1 MSNPLDAL
9 REECLRLLDEGLEG
23 LSLELES
30 LEPAL
35 SRPPNPAMGDLSTS
49 LCFKLASRLGRSP
62 QGLAEELKGVM
73 DPSSSRLVASVE
85 AVGGYINFHADPGEF
100 SKLTLETAVGEE
112 GDYGLLKA
120 ERPERVMVE
129 HTSANPNGPIHVGN
143 ARNSILGDAL
153 AKMLRYRGH
162 RVVVHFY
169 VDDMGRQ
176 VAMATY
182 GWRLLGRPE
191 PEGPS
196 DLWVGT
202 IYASVNIIKEV
213 KRLKRE
219 LEEAKALEAYARVR
233 EINAEL
239 SRYAAAAQELRDR
252 APGVFDALLEAL
264 EGVEDPDGEISRL
277 NAEYERG
284 EAEAKRDVRRLVEY
298 CLSGF
303 REALGEIGV
312 HFDSWDYESDL
323 VWSGA
328 VEEVIGRLRRTPY
341 TRLEGGALIL
351 DCEAVAQDLK
361 LKERW
366 GINPRYEI
374 PDLVLVRADG
384 TTLYTTRDI
393 AYSLWKFDH
402 VDRVINVIGYEQ
414 STAQLQL
421 RVALAALGLVEIA
434 DRQRHYA
441 YKFVTLPGL
450 KMSGRLGRYV
460 TLREVVERA
469 VELAHKEVEARSP
482 GLSEGEKRRIAEMVG
497 HGAVKYALLSVD
509 PMKTVVFDWDRVLD
523 FERNSAP
530 FIQYSHARAC
540 SILRKAE
547 NPPQPDYGLLRDG
560 KERELVHLV
569 ASFPDVFQEAVEA
582 LSPQA
587 IASYANTLA
596 DRFNSFYASHPV
608 LKAEPK
614 GLAGARLILVDAV
627 RIALRNSLSALGIE
641 APERM

>member
-1 MSNPLDAL
+1 MSNPLESL
-9 REECLRLLDEGLEG
+9 RGECRRLLEGGLRALSIPEPLE
-23 LSLELES
+23 LSFSKPPSLE
-30 LEPAL
+30 
-35 SRPPNPAMGDLSTS
+35 MGEVSTS
-49 LCFKLASRLGRSP
+49 ICFRLASKLHRSP
-62 QGLAEELKGVM
+62 QELASELASAL
-73 DPSSSRLVASVE
+73 DPSSSQLIESVE

-100 SKLTLETAVGEE
+100 SKLTLETAVEMDGE
-112 GDYGLLKA
+112 YGFLKA
-120 ERPERVMVE
+120 ERAERVMVE
-129 HTSANPNGPIHVGN
+129 HTSANPNGPIHIGN

-153 AKMLRYRGH
+153 ARMLRRRGH
-162 RVVVHFY
+162 RVVIHFY

-191 PEGPS
+191 PEGPP

-202 IYASVNIIKEV
+202 IYASVNVIKEV

-219 LEEAKALEAYARVR
+219 LEEAKALEAYARVS
-233 EINAEL
+233 EINAQL
-239 SRYAAAAQELRDR
+239 SHYAAAAQELRER
-252 APGVFDALLEAL
+252 APEIFDGLLEAL
-264 EGVEDPDGEISRL
+264 EDEEDPDGEISRL

-284 EAEAKRDVRRLVEY
+284 EPEAKRDVRRLVEY
-298 CLSGF
+298 CLKGF
-303 REALGEIGV
+303 KEALGEIGI

-328 VEEVIGRLRRTPY
+328 VDEVINRLRRTPY
-341 TRLEGGALIL
+341 TRFEDGALVL
-351 DCEAVAQDLK
+351 DCEAVARDLK

-374 PDLVLVRADG
+374 PELVLVRADG

-393 AYSLWKFDH
+393 AYSLWKFER

-421 RVALAALGLVEIA
+421 RIALAALGHVDIA

-460 TLREVVERA
+460 TLREVVEKA
-469 VELAHKEVEARSP
+469 VELAYKEVDARSP
-482 GLSEGEKRRIAEMVG
+482 GLPEGEKRRIAEMVG

-540 SILRKAE
+540 SILRRAE
-547 NPPQPDYGLLRDG
+547 DRPEPDYGLLRDL
-560 KERELVHLV
+560 KERELIYLI

-587 IASYANTLA
+587 IASYANQLA
-596 DRFNSFYASHPV
+596 DKFNSFYASHPV
-608 LKAEPK
+608 LKAEPE
-614 GLAGARLILVDAV
+614 GLAGARLMLVDAV
-627 RIALRNSLSALGIE
+627 RIVLRNALSVLGIE

>member
-1 MSNPLDAL
+1 MFNPLGKL
-9 REECLRLLDEGLEG
+9 RRECLRLLEGG
-23 LSLELES
+23 FNSLSLELEP
-30 LEPAL
+30 LGEF
-35 SRPPNPAMGDLSTS
+35 SRPPSPEMGELSSS
-49 LCFKLASRLGRSP
+49 LCFRLASRLGRSP
-62 QGLAEELKGVM
+62 QELAEELAGAI
-73 DPSSSRLVASVE
+73 DPSISKLVASVE
-85 AVGGYINFHADPGEF
+85 AVRGYLNFHADAEEF
-100 SKLTLETAVGEE
+100 SRLVLETAVGEDE
-112 GDYGLLKA
+112 EYGFMKTDSA
-120 ERPERVMVE
+120 ETVMVE
-129 HTSANPNGPIHVGN
+129 HTSANPNGPIHIGN

-153 AKMLRYRGH
+153 ARMLRRRGH
-162 RVVVHFY
+162 RVVIHFY

-176 VAMATY
+176 VAMAAY

-191 PEGPS
+191 PKGAP

-202 IYASVNIIKEV
+202 IYASVNVIKEV
-213 KRLKRE
+213 KRLKGA
-219 LEEAKALEAYARVR
+219 LEEAKLLEAYTRVR

-239 SRYAAAAQELRDR
+239 SRYVAAAQELRERD
-252 APGVFDALLEAL
+252 PELFDTLVEAL
-264 EGVEDPDGEISRL
+264 EREEDPEGEISKL

-284 EAEAKRDVRRLVEY
+284 EPEARRDVRQLVEH
-298 CLSGF
+298 CLRGF
-303 REALGEIGV
+303 KEALEEIGIC
-312 HFDSWDYESDL
+312 FDSWDYESDL

-328 VEEVIGRLRRTPY
+328 VDEVIERLRRTRY
-341 TRLEGGALIL
+341 TRYEGGALIL
-351 DCEAVAQDLK
+351 DCEAVARDLK

-374 PDLVLVRADG
+374 PELVLVRADG

-393 AYSLWKFDH
+393 AYSLWKFER

-421 RVALAALGLVEIA
+421 RVALAALGQVEIA
-434 DRQRHYA
+434 DRQTHYA
-441 YKFVTLPGL
+441 YKFVMLPGL

-460 TLREVVERA
+460 TLREVVDKA
-469 VELAHKEVEARSP
+469 VDLAYQEVEARSP
-482 GLSEGEKRRIAEMVG
+482 GLPEEEKRRIARIVG

-547 NPPQPDYGLLRDG
+547 ARPKPDYALLQDA
-560 KERELVHLV
+560 KERELTYLI
-569 ASFPDVFQEAVEA
+569 ASFPDVFQEAIEG
-582 LSPQA
+582 LSPPA
-587 IASYANTLA
+587 IASYANMLA

-608 LKAEPK
+608 LRADPE
-614 GLAGARLILVDAV
+614 GLAGARLMLVDAV
-627 RIALRNSLSALGIE
+627 RIVLRNAISVLGIE